1 MHAVLMT
8 EAGAL
13 APPCP
18 SADFSALAVTSVV
31 DDELRAGPSV
41 VACDVL
47 LLASDVFLLVSDVLP
62 VA

>member
-1 MHAVLMT
+1 MT

-13 APPCP
+13 VPPRP
-18 SADFSALAVTSVV
+18 SADISALAVTPVM
-31 DDELRAGPSV
+31 DEDLDAGPSV

-47 LLASDVFLLVSDVLP
+47 LLAADVFLLASDVFP

>member
-1 MHAVLMT
+1 MT

-13 APPCP
+13 TPPFP
-18 SADFSALAVTSVV
+18 SADFSALAVTPVM
-31 DDELRAGPSV
+31 DEDLDAGPPV

-47 LLASDVFLLVSDVLP
+47 LLASDVFLLASDVVP

>member
-1 MHAVLMT
+1 MT

-18 SADFSALAVTSVV
+18 SADFSALAVTPVM
-31 DDELRAGPSV
+31 DEELRAGPSV

-47 LLASDVFLLVSDVLP
+47 LLASDEILLASDVVP

>member
-1 MHAVLMT
+1 MT

-18 SADFSALAVTSVV
+18 SANFSALAVTSVV

-47 LLASDVFLLVSDVLP
+47 LLAPDEFLLVSDVVP